1 MGTLSASDVE
11 TGYLLNLSV
20 LNPNGSA
27 AAGASVS
34 LLNGAGQQVDR
45 GVTDANG
52 DLLGIAVVTTTYQ
65 QSSTNLKNV
74 TTISSGACTVV
85 VNQGG
90 VQESFYIGTLTGDQ
104 KDSIHLT

>member
-11 TGYLLNLSV
+11 TGYLLSLSV

-65 QSSTNLKNV
+65 QSSIIPSLITV
-74 TTISSGACTVV
+74 TGSGPFTVV
-85 VNQGG
+85 VTQAGE
-90 VQESFYIGTLTGDQ
+90 VESFFIGVLTGD
-104 KDSIHLT
+104 LTEKIRLT